1 MSSNDDGQ
9 SYEGEEASESGE
21 SEDEGSS
28 DFVSTMNTIQK
39 GSLTNTYL
47 KLVIMECQ
55 RQIELHA
62 NEDINQLIEEFQNI
76 AK

>member
-9 SYEGEEASESGE
+9 SYEGESSE

-28 DFVSTMNTIQK
+28 GFVSIMNTIQK

-62 NEDINQLIEEFQNI
+62 IEDINQLIEEFQNI